1 MKMLKHIVPLAT
13 LALVAACSNGGDVDE
28 QAEMTPD
35 QPASSAPADTATEPT
50 ETTAPTTTPG
60 SDAAAPL
67 ASGTWQVVD
76 TRLTRPGGVQAIGD
90 AELEAARSLQLV
102 VSDDDVRWQGNA
114 IGTTLKAYSFGD
126 NCSSPERVTAS
137 EGRFAL
143 RCSDGQF
150 FGPSS
155 ADEPSFATQPDGTVT
170 VNWYDGITL
179 ILSQR

>member
-1 MKMLKHIVPLAT
+1 M
-13 LALVAACSNGGDVDE
+13 
-28 QAEMTPD
+28 
-35 QPASSAPADTATEPT
+35 
-50 ETTAPTTTPG
+50 
-60 SDAAAPL
+60 
-67 ASGTWQVVD
+67 
-76 TRLTRPGGVQAIGD
+76 TRPGGVQAIGD

-179 ILSQR
+179 ILRQR

>member
-1 MKMLKHIVPLAT
+1 MKMLKHIAPLAS

-35 QPASSAPADTATEPT
+35 QTASSAPADTATEPT

-90 AELEAARSLQLV
+90 AELEAARSLRCSLCRPLKV
-102 VSDDDVRWQGNA
+102 VSVARDAKREKQRKNMMNRMKKSIVELTKKNPPG
-114 IGTTLKAYSFGD
+114 YSFGGGSQNFLPD
-126 NCSSPERVTAS
+126 IAKFPRFRKSPISRV
-137 EGRFAL
+137 R
-143 RCSDGQF
+143 
-150 FGPSS
+150 
-155 ADEPSFATQPDGTVT
+155 
-170 VNWYDGITL
+170 
-179 ILSQR
+179 